1 MQNIDINKLKEIKE
15 ELELLD
21 RDDVLF
27 VDDED
32 ETKFAILPIEKY
44 DEFEELVNLLN
55 DKQANGTA
63 VKIVTSD
70 DKSLTYE
77 EYEKIRKQ
85 MIEVFDKAF
94 KPKPEKL
101 N

>member
-44 DEFEELVNLLN
+44 DEFEELVNLLSDAEKERSDWKN
-55 DKQANGTA
+55 KLDKERANNNN
-63 VKIVTSD
+63 K
-70 DKSLTYE
+70 K
-77 EYEKIRKQ
+77 K
-85 MIEVFDKAF
+85 
-94 KPKPEKL
+94 EKL
-101 N
+101 